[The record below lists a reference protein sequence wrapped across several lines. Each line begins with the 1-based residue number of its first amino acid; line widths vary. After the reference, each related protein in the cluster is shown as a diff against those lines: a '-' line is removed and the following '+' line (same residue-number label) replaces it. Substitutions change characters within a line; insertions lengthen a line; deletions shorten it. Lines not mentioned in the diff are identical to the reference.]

1 MCEFSPGLKTTTHSG
16 CELDAMA
23 QPVGRNR
30 RAKRTSYLQLSI
42 TRLIVAFEI
51 LNRPLVLFG
60 GGARA
65 KGTQVSPPAGL
76 GIFLS

>member
-1 MCEFSPGLKTTTHSG
+1 VNFLQGSKPQHKAG

-23 QPVGRNR
+23 QPVGRI
-30 RAKRTSYLQLSI
+30 SYLQLSI

>member
-1 MCEFSPGLKTTTHSG
+1 VNFLQGSKLQHKAG

>member
-1 MCEFSPGLKTTTHSG
+1 MPWRNQWEGIGGL
-16 CELDAMA
+16 
-23 QPVGRNR
+23 
-30 RAKRTSYLQLSI
+30 KRTSYLQLSI